1 MPKRISVLPHHE
13 LGELETRYRQAKG
26 SVERSQ
32 YQIVWLLRSG
42 KTTEEV
48 SEVTGYSL
56 RWIRVI
62 AKRYNELGEEGIGD
76 RRHQNRGTE
85 PLLDEVQQAQLLQA
99 MATPRSDRGIW
110 NGPRVA
116 RWMSQVLERAIYPQR
131 GWEFLKRW
139 EHRLRVP
146 RPEHYC
152 SDAIEQ
158 QEWKKNSN

>member
-1 MPKRISVLPHHE
+1 MPKRISIVQHHE
-13 LGELETRYRQAKG
+13 LDELETRYRQSKD

-32 YQIVWLLRSG
+32 YQIVWLLGSG
-42 KTTEEV
+42 KTTSEV
-48 SEVTGYSL
+48 SAVTGYSL

-62 AKRYNELGEEGIGD
+62 AKRYNELAEAGIGD
-76 RRHQNRGTE
+76 RRHRNAGTE
-85 PLLDEVQQAQLLQA
+85 PLLDEVLQAQLLQA
-99 MATPRSDRGIW
+99 METPVSDGGIW

-116 RWMSQVLERAIYPQR
+116 GWMSQVLERRVHPQR

-152 SDAIEQ
+152 SDRIEQ
-158 QEWKKNSN
+158 LEWKKN

>member
-1 MPKRISVLPHHE
+1 MPKRISVIQHHE
-13 LGELETRYRQAKG
+13 LDELETRYRQAKD

-62 AKRYNELGEEGIGD
+62 AKRYNELGSEGIGD
-76 RRHQNRGTE
+76 RRHQNPGTVT
-85 PLLDEVQQAQLLQA
+85 LIDEVQQAQLLQA
-99 MATPRSDRGIW
+99 METPTPDGGIW

-116 RWMSQVLERAIYPQR
+116 GWMSQVLDRPIYPQR

-139 EHRLRVP
+139 EHRLCVP

-152 SDAIEQ
+152 SDPIEHY
-158 QEWKKNSN
+158 